1 MAKDANAL
9 FSSFSWSEQMKH
21 TSPDIENLKEDYY
34 NIIGCSTSLLDAIKE
49 RDKKIKELEL
59 RLEEIG
65 RV

>member
-1 MAKDANAL
+1 
-9 FSSFSWSEQMKH
+9 MKH
-21 TSPDIENLKEDYY
+21 TSPDIENLREDYY